1 MMGVISSQVFFKLI
15 YQSGMQAKKVLLQT
29 ILKDQFLS
37 YMTLDVKVVIVCKE
51 LYRYVILISV
61 VTASHIVWYSVHI
74 CFEMVIWLQRC
85 CGVCF
90 VSSHCDRKRCMHESF
105 FAGKLSSAVCTAYFL
120 TLCLFLCT
128 ESKLEMDVPLTVS
141 LEFVEPASS
150 RKCKKQN
157 AVQMRSEILL
167 RYVVTFCLQI
177 DFYVI
182 ALCTLELNC
191 LGTQGVFH
199 DQLSL

>member
-1 MMGVISSQVFFKLI
+1 
-15 YQSGMQAKKVLLQT
+15 
-29 ILKDQFLS
+29 
-37 YMTLDVKVVIVCKE
+37 
-51 LYRYVILISV
+51 
-61 VTASHIVWYSVHI
+61 
-74 CFEMVIWLQRC
+74 
-85 CGVCF
+85 
-90 VSSHCDRKRCMHESF
+90 MHESF